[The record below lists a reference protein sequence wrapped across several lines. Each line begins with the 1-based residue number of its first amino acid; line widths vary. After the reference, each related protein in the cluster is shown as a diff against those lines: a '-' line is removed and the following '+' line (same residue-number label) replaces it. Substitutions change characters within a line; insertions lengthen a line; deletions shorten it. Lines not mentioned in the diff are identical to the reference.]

1 MPAASCGHCPRSFI
15 LMGLDKRLTEGVTKR
30 HGFHRDVVL
39 RDESGCTP
47 ARGFLQKRARAGHWH
62 RRFFK
67 LNNVYLVYAKTALGA
82 LDDDDAVAHADEA
95 AQHSRAAHRHH
106 RDAFY
111 DVAPVACALKKTPQH
126 LCSR

>member
-1 MPAASCGHCPRSFI
+1 MQPAASCGHCPRTFI

-82 LDDDDAVAHADEA
+82 LDDDDAVAHADDGGA
-95 AQHSRAAHRHH
+95 ALARRPS
-106 RDAFY
+106 
-111 DVAPVACALKKTPQH
+111 PSP
-126 LCSR
+126 